1 MNVTHLNL
9 PQDVKLILH
18 LEFIWFSLA
27 NRQVVLST
35 EQEELLFYKD
45 IVWGAGPTR
54 GNESPKGQQRVTQGL
69 SGSPQ
74 A

>member
-18 LEFIWFSLA
+18 LGFIWFSLA
-27 NRQVVLST
+27 TRQVVLST

-45 IVWGAGPTR
+45 IVWGGLVPRGAAGLPR
-54 GNESPKGQQRVTQGL
+54 GSSE
-69 SGSPQ
+69 
-74 A
+74 

>member
-18 LEFIWFSLA
+18 LGFIWFSLA
-27 NRQVVLST
+27 TRQVVLST

-45 IVWGAGPTR
+45 IVERLVPRGAVGLPR
-54 GNESPKGQQRVTQGL
+54 GSSE
-69 SGSPQ
+69 
-74 A
+74 

>member
-9 PQDVKLILH
+9 PQNVKLILY
-18 LEFIWFSLA
+18 LGFIWFSLA
-27 NRQVVLST
+27 TRQVVLST

-45 IVWGAGPTR
+45 IVGGAGPTR
-54 GNESPKGQQRVTQGL
+54 GSRSPKGQQRVTQGL